1 MIRTVRVMWMDA
13 PEALLDERRRRG
25 LDVRDEMWDG
35 VLHVVP
41 PPGGPHQGL
50 SSEFFLVAGAIAKR
64 RGLVP
69 RMETGLFRAADDY
82 RVPDQLYCR
91 PEHLS
96 DRGAEGA
103 ELVVEVR
110 SPDDETYR
118 KLPFYAALGV
128 REVLVL
134 HPAPRRAELYRL
146 VEDQLLPVQ
155 ADAAGELASDV
166 LGVRVAV
173 AGDVLRLSWAGG
185 GADV

>member
-1 MIRTVRVMWMDA
+1 MRVVMLEA
-13 PEALLDERRRRG
+13 PQALLEERRRLG
-25 LDVRDEMWDG
+25 LDGHDEMWDG

-41 PPGGPHQGL
+41 PAGGPHQGL
-50 SSEFFLVAGAIAKR
+50 SSEFFLATAPVAKG

-69 RMETGLFRAADDY
+69 RMGTGLFRSAEDY

-110 SPDDETYR
+110 SEGDDTYR
-118 KLPFYAALGV
+118 KLPFFAVLGV

-134 HPAPRRAELYRL
+134 HPSPRRAELYRL
-146 VEDQLLPVQ
+146 VEDRLLPVQ

-166 LGVRVAV
+166 LGVRVAPG
-173 AGDVLRLSWAGG
+173 AEALRLTWDGG
-185 GADV
+185 SAEV

>member
-1 MIRTVRVMWMDA
+1 MRVVWMEP
-13 PEALLDERRRRG
+13 PEALLDERRRLG
-25 LDVRDEMWDG
+25 LDGRDEMWDG

-50 SSEFFLVAGAIAKR
+50 SSEFFGVVFPVAKR

-82 RVPDQLYCR
+82 RVPDQVYCL
-91 PEHLS
+91 PGHLS

-110 SPDDETYR
+110 SPDDDTYR
-118 KLPFYAALGV
+118 KMPYYAALGV

-166 LGVRVAV
+166 LGVRIA
-173 AGDVLRLSWAGG
+173 ARADVLRLTWEGG

>member
-1 MIRTVRVMWMDA
+1 MRVVWLEA
-13 PEALLDERRRRG
+13 PETLLDERRRLG

-50 SSEFFLVAGAIAKR
+50 STEFLLAAGPVAKR
-64 RGLVP
+64 LGLVP

-110 SPDDETYR
+110 SEGDETYR

-134 HPAPRRAELYRL
+134 HPEPRRAELYRL

-155 ADAAGELASDV
+155 ADAAGELASAV
-166 LGVRVAV
+166 LGVRVAP
-173 AGDVLRLSWAGG
+173 AGDTLHLTWDDGS
-185 GADV
+185 ADV

>member
-1 MIRTVRVMWMDA
+1 MRVVMLEA
-13 PEALLDERRRRG
+13 PQALLDERRRLG
-25 LDVRDEMWDG
+25 LDGRDEMWDG

-41 PPGGPHQGL
+41 PAGGPHQGL
-50 SSEFFLVAGAIAKR
+50 SSEFFGMMFGVAKA

-69 RMETGLFRAADDY
+69 RMETGLFRTADDY

-110 SPDDETYR
+110 SEDDETYR
-118 KLPFYAALGV
+118 KLPFFAALGV

-134 HPAPRRAELYRL
+134 HPTPRRAELYRL
-146 VEDQLLPVQ
+146 VEDRLLPVQ

-166 LGVRVAV
+166 LGVRVRAV
-173 AGDVLRLSWAGG
+173 PDALRLTWDGG
-185 GADV
+185 SADV

>member
-1 MIRTVRVMWMDA
+1 MRVVWLEP
-13 PEALLDERRRRG
+13 PEALLEERRRLG
-25 LDVRDEMWDG
+25 HDVRDEMWDG

-50 SSEFFLVAGAIAKR
+50 SSEFFLVAGPVAKR

-69 RMETGLFRAADDY
+69 RMETGLFRIAADH
-82 RVPDQLYCR
+82 RVPDQLFCR

-103 ELVVEVR
+103 DLVVEVR
-110 SPDDETYR
+110 SPDDDTYR
-118 KLPFYAALGV
+118 KMPFYAALGV

-146 VEDQLLPVQ
+146 VEDRLLPVQ

-166 LGVRVAV
+166 LGVRIA
-173 AGDVLRLSWAGG
+173 ARADVLRLTWEGG

>member
-1 MIRTVRVMWMDA
+1 MRVVMLEA
-13 PEALLDERRRRG
+13 PRALLDERRRLG
-25 LDVRDEMWDG
+25 LDGHDEMWEG

-41 PPGGPHQGL
+41 PAGGPHQGL
-50 SSEFFLVAGAIAKR
+50 SSEFFVAVFHVAKR

-82 RVPDQLYCR
+82 RVPDQVFCR
-91 PEHLS
+91 PEQLS

-110 SPDDETYR
+110 SAGDDTYR
-118 KLPFYAALGV
+118 KLPFLAALGV

-134 HPAPRRAELYRL
+134 HPTPRHAELFRL

-155 ADAAGELASDV
+155 ADGAGELASDV
-166 LGVRVAV
+166 LGVRVGP
-173 AGDVLRLSWAGG
+173 AGDTLRLTWDGG
-185 GADV
+185 SADV

>member
-1 MIRTVRVMWMDA
+1 MRVVWLEA
-13 PEALLDERRRRG
+13 PEGLLDERRALG
-25 LDVRDEMWDG
+25 LDGHDEMWEG
-35 VLHVVP
+35 ELHVVP
-41 PPGGPHQGL
+41 PAGGPHQGL
-50 SSEFFLVAGAIAKR
+50 STEFLLAVGPLAKR
-64 RGLVP
+64 LGLVP
-69 RMETGLFRAADDY
+69 RMETGLFRRADDY

-110 SPDDETYR
+110 SEGDETYR

-146 VEDQLLPVQ
+146 VEDRLLPVQ

-166 LGVRVAV
+166 LGVRVA
-173 AGDVLRLSWAGG
+173 AQPAALHLTWDGG
-185 GADV
+185 SAEV